1 MALQTSSSHTAL
13 LLQQISDVKHQL
25 DEIHGEIEAEITKT
39 RQIERDIIRA
49 SENEQRATQERAK
62 WKKILIQKEV
72 QHMDLQAVADA
83 SKESI
88 AEAEENLSLTRKRKE
103 ELYLK
108 IQEDSKEDNTN
119 LLTSNPTHIDFRDS
133 FIETC
138 KLFQLH
144 QQAEAEIGTGL
155 KLVQRKSNLL
165 AQVAALTKTDEAVKV
180 EDEARSRSKVNKLR
194 DLQNGNEGLQSE
206 VDEENVHNQKLLK
219 RIEGL
224 EDALRLSRSNED
236 IVRLQAELE
245 NLTEEKGVLEDGI
258 VTLQKQ
264 IPLLLN
270 HEEKLGGLLK
280 EQQRVLQS
288 FETKIH
294 ESIRRLNNAL
304 PLLTSYLGRGN
315 GPKDREERGA
325 ENDNTG
331 TICSN

>member
-1 MALQTSSSHTAL
+1 MEENSYPEGSPTHGSSSRSRCKQRKHSRSRRKS
-13 LLQQISDVKHQL
+13 QSD
-25 DEIHGEIEAEITKT
+25 E
-39 RQIERDIIRA
+39 
-49 SENEQRATQERAK
+49 
-62 WKKILIQKEV
+62 
-72 QHMDLQAVADA
+72 
-83 SKESI
+83 
-88 AEAEENLSLTRKRKE
+88 KE
-103 ELYLK
+103 ERRVVP
-108 IQEDSKEDNTN
+108 QDTG
-119 LLTSNPTHIDFRDS
+119 R
-133 FIETC
+133 
-138 KLFQLH
+138 QLH

-294 ESIRRLNNAL
+294 EVRILREAFEDDTRRHGELPQL
-304 PLLTSYLGRGN
+304 PLHDESLEIYSQIEQRIAPSHILLGTW
-315 GPKDREERGA
+315 ERSKRQG
-325 ENDNTG
+325 G
-331 TICSN
+331 KRSRKR